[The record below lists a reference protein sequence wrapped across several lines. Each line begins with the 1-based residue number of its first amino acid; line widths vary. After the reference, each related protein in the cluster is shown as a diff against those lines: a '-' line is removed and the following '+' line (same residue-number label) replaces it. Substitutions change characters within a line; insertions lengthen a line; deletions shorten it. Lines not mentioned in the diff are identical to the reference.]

1 LRAKCG
7 RTDRRHDDIRLY
19 VSGPERYGV
28 VGFDENGEAMS
39 IEEEPLQ
46 PKSNFAVTGL
56 YFYDQQVLDIAASGA
71 CAIGCRSHGP
81 GVCMVGT
88 PDSLSLLAAVD
99 SSQHWNGGGVPD
111 LVSEEVTFNQGF
123 IDRDQLELL
132 A

>member
-1 LRAKCG
+1 
-7 RTDRRHDDIRLY
+7 
-19 VSGPERYGV
+19 V

-56 YFYDQQVLDIAASGA
+56 YFYDQQVLDSAANIRPSGRGELEITDLNRVLSGA

-88 PDSLSLLAAVD
+88 PDSLSLLGAVD
-99 SSQHWNGGGVPD
+99 SSQHWNGGGFRISCP
-111 LVSEEVTFNQGF
+111 EEVTFNQGF